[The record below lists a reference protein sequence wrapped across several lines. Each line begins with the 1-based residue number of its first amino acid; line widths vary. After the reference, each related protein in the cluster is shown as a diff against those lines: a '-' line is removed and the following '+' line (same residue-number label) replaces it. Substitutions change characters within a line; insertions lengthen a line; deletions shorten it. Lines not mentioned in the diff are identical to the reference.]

1 MKVALLLKGSSIASY
16 DHWQY
21 KDRIEIDYKH
31 NIDNLNQNLI
41 KDNNCD
47 VFFHTWKSENI
58 DINCYKEM
66 ASDLNAVSWSVDND
80 ISGEHGPALGK
91 KIVTTTKKVIDCY
104 NKYKEENQIDYDL
117 VIICRFDLFFL
128 QKINLSKILETW
140 ENPSNSIWV
149 YALGPNVDNLYI
161 DKNTT
166 KDQGIDDN
174 FIVFSPDTVD
184 IYNTTLDLKKETVA
198 TYRSDEFFNPTQH
211 CSLHHLYYLLPKS
224 VDVINLTHVLAE
236 TEKKSIHGTIKKIS
250 PNSLLM
256 KGCPIDRLTRL
267 DHDLFVIHYE

>member
-31 NIDNLNQNLI
+31 SIDNLNQNLI

-66 ASDLNAVSWSVDND
+66 ASDLNAVSWSIDND

-128 QKINLSKILETW
+128 QKINLSKILETR

-149 YALGPNVDNLYI
+149 YALGLNVDNLYI
-161 DKNTT
+161 DKNTI
-166 KDQGIDDN
+166 KDVGIDDN
-174 FIVFSPDTVD
+174 FIVFSPDAVD
-184 IYNTTLDLKKETVA
+184 IYNTKLDLKKETIA

-211 CSLHHLYYLLPKS
+211 CSLHHLYYLLPRS
-224 VDVINLTHVLAE
+224 VDIINLVHVLPE
-236 TEKKSIHGTIKKIS
+236 TEKKSIHGSVKKIS
-250 PNSLLM
+250 PYSLLM
-256 KGCPIDRLTRL
+256 KGCPTDRCTRL
-267 DHDLFVIHYE
+267 GYDLFVIHYE

>member
-149 YALGPNVDNLYI
+149 YALGLNVDNLYI
-161 DKNTT
+161 DKNTI
-166 KDQGIDDN
+166 KDVGIDDN
-174 FIVFSPDTVD
+174 FIVFSPDAVD
-184 IYNTTLDLKKETVA
+184 IYNTTLDLKKETIA

-211 CSLHHLYYLLPKS
+211 CSLHHLYYLLPKF
-224 VDVINLTHVLAE
+224 VDVINLTHVLPE

-250 PNSLLM
+250 PNSLLV
-256 KGCPIDRLTRL
+256 KGCPTDRCTRL
-267 DHDLFVIHYE
+267 DYDLFVIHYE